1 SRRPRAVRPRAA
13 RARRHLG
20 TAVRDRGDRF
30 VNTREDRLLTGWG
43 RTAPTRA
50 TVHTPRRLDDVV
62 ARVGAPNARGVIARG
77 LARSYG
83 DAAQNAGGD
92 VLLCTDLDR
101 VLAIDVEKG
110 LVTGEAGVS

>member
-1 SRRPRAVRPRAA
+1 MP
-13 RARRHLG
+13 
-20 TAVRDRGDRF
+20 
-30 VNTREDRLLTGWG
+30 EEQLLTGWG
-43 RTAPTRA
+43 RTAPTLA

-77 LARSYG
+77 LGRSYG

-101 VLAIDVEKG
+101 VLALDVEKG
-110 LVTGEAGVS
+110 VVTAEAGVSLDTLLRVLLPLGWCPMVLPGTSYVTVSVY